1 MKRNQR
7 DKEKKKSWENRKKS
21 LKKVIMK
28 WTPEKCRKRLEVLKR
43 SWAYECN
50 RKLEIALIR
59 EHLRSIGK
67 D

>member
-1 MKRNQR
+1 MKYASER
-7 DKEKKKSWENRKKS
+7 ESWENRKK
-21 LKKVIMK
+21 LLRRVIMN
-28 WTPEKCRKRLEVLKR
+28 WTPKKCRERIETLKR
-43 SWAYECN
+43 SWAYEYR